1 MPGLSNRIE
10 FLKGMR
16 DFTSFEGVSWISKN
30 GYWNTRKLAYKE
42 SYDFWD
48 DHWICW
54 VPVHAAKAL
63 MHKLG

>member
-42 SYDFWD
+42 SYDF
-48 DHWICW
+48 
-54 VPVHAAKAL
+54 
-63 MHKLG
+63 